1 MRKLILSGIAILSF
15 SIAFAQTSNAVL
27 FTENGEKFT
36 VILNGLRQ
44 NAKPET
50 NVKLTDLPA
59 PQYKMKVIFEDP
71 RLVEENFNLFLEP
84 GLERS
89 FSIKKNSKGKYVLRM
104 ISEVPIASAP
114 ASPATQSVVVYN
126 PQAAPADYSNTQV
139 VTQQT
144 TVTNTGSPDNFN
156 MGVNAGGM
164 GVNISVSGTG
174 MDMSGSS
181 TTTTTTTTTTTSG
194 GNVPPPAAQPSYLP
208 GYTGPV
214 GCPVPMNEGDF
225 RDLKSTISSKSFEE
239 SKMTIAKQVLRD
251 HCLFTTQV
259 KELIN
264 LFTFEETKLDFAKY
278 AYDYTYDRGNYFKVN
293 DVFTFESSIEELN
306 NYINS
311 RR

>member
-1 MRKLILSGIAILSF
+1 MRKLILSGIALLSF
-15 SIAFAQTSNAVL
+15 GIAIAQTSNAVL

-59 PQYKMKVIFEDP
+59 PQYKLKVIFEDP

-194 GNVPPPAAQPSYLP
+194 GNVPPPAAQPAYLP

-225 RDLKSTISSKSFEE
+225 RDLKGTISSKSFEE